1 MTTYAS
7 DVQRL
12 SNWLK
17 YEEEAGSGTTREV
30 LAKSATNATLTG
42 SVLDSTGQLVV
53 AATLA
58 DATYILI
65 DDLTRPAAAECSR
78 DLLNRAASA
87 EHAGDIGCARFV
99 RRHDVRDGL
108 VARFG
113 IHQPLGFLVAIENGN
128 QEDRFV
134 AHAFLLR
141 VFRLIL
147 HSFTI

>member
-1 MTTYAS
+1 MATYAS

-65 DDLTRPAAAECSR
+65 DDLTRPAAAEYTKVLVLAR
-78 DLLNRAASA
+78 GKAKVGKRALVFGA
-87 EHAGDIGCARFV
+87 
-99 RRHDVRDGL
+99 DVTTDGQK
-108 VARFG
+108 AT
-113 IHQPLGFLVAIENGN
+113 
-128 QEDRFV
+128 
-134 AHAFLLR
+134 AFTKLATLQIFA
-141 VFRLIL
+141 VDQLDVSI
-147 HSFTI
+147 

>member
-17 YEEEAGSGTTREV
+17 YEEEAGSGVTREV

-65 DDLTRPAAAECSR
+65 DDLTRPAAAEYTKVLVLAR
-78 DLLNRAASA
+78 G
-87 EHAGDIGCARFV
+87 HAKVGREALIFGA
-99 RRHDVRDGL
+99 DVTTPVQRKTATDKL
-108 VARFG
+108 ALKNIFAVD
-113 IHQPLGFLVAIENGN
+113 QLDVS
-128 QEDRFV
+128 
-134 AHAFLLR
+134 
-141 VFRLIL
+141 IL
-147 HSFTI
+147 

>member
-1 MTTYAS
+1 MATYAS

-65 DDLTRPAAAECSR
+65 DDLTRPAAAEYTKVLVLAR
-78 DLLNRAASA
+78 GKAKVGKRALIFGS
-87 EHAGDIGCARFV
+87 
-99 RRHDVRDGL
+99 DVTTD
-108 VARFG
+108 
-113 IHQPLGFLVAIENGN
+113 N
-128 QEDRFV
+128 QK
-134 AHAFLLR
+134 ATAFTKLATLQIFA
-141 VFRLIL
+141 VDQLDVSI
-147 HSFTI
+147 

>member
-65 DDLTRPAAAECSR
+65 DDLTRPAAAEYTKVLVLAR
-78 DLLNRAASA
+78 GKAKVGKRALIFGS
-87 EHAGDIGCARFV
+87 
-99 RRHDVRDGL
+99 DVTTD
-108 VARFG
+108 
-113 IHQPLGFLVAIENGN
+113 N
-128 QEDRFV
+128 QK
-134 AHAFLLR
+134 ATAFTKLATLQIFA
-141 VFRLIL
+141 VDQIDV
-147 HSFTI
+147 SI

>member
-1 MTTYAS
+1 MATYAS

-65 DDLTRPAAAECSR
+65 DDLTRPAAAEYTKVLVLAR
-78 DLLNRAASA
+78 GKAKVGKRALIFGA
-87 EHAGDIGCARFV
+87 
-99 RRHDVRDGL
+99 DVTTD
-108 VARFG
+108 
-113 IHQPLGFLVAIENGN
+113 N
-128 QEDRFV
+128 QK
-134 AHAFLLR
+134 ATAFTKLATLQIFA
-141 VFRLIL
+141 VDQIDV
-147 HSFTI
+147 SI